1 MPERNRKSLLES
13 YSNVVSK
20 NQHPIYPLPTK
31 GNHMAQ
37 SKTLTVKVS
46 VVKVI
51 EALETKL
58 AQVTKDFASQEGNE
72 AKFDKLQ
79 EVWKKQA
86 SKIIV
91 DNFSKAE
98 NIRIAQRYDGKTN
111 IDFDV
116 IGVKLPEE
124 PQRDFEVI
132 QSWKYNEIKE
142 EIENALRVL
151 RMTDEEVVST
161 STMKSISQY
170 L

>member
-1 MPERNRKSLLES
+1 
-13 YSNVVSK
+13 
-20 NQHPIYPLPTK
+20 
-31 GNHMAQ
+31 MAQ

-46 VVKVI
+46 VAKVI
-51 EALETKL
+51 KALETKL
-58 AQVTKDFASQEGNE
+58 AQVTKDFANQEASE

-86 SKIIV
+86 SKILV
-91 DNFSKAE
+91 DSFSKAE
-98 NIRIAQRYDGKTN
+98 NIRIAQRYSGTIN

-116 IGVKLPEE
+116 SGVKLPEE

-132 QSWKYNEIKE
+132 NGWKYKEIKE
-142 EIENALRVL
+142 EIENAIRVL